1 MKKMS
6 LSGLLMLIFVI
17 TTLGACS
24 DNKLRDSLNWA
35 VEKFSFTDQNGKK
48 FGSSELKEKVWVA
61 DFIFTSCQTVCPP
74 MTANMAKLQK
84 MLHTE
89 GIKDVEF
96 VSFSVD
102 PEVDT
107 PEKIT
112 EFMKVYEMDATS
124 THFLTGYTRPEI
136 EKFSKNNFQAL
147 VAKPENNTQ
156 VIHGTSFYLVDKSG
170 KVVKKYSG
178 LQNTP
183 YEDIIRDIK
192 RIQ

>member
-1 MKKMS
+1 MKKMHVI
-6 LSGLLMLIFVI
+6 GLLMLISII
-17 TTLGACS
+17 TILGACS
-24 DNKLRDSLNWA
+24 DNKLRDSLNWD
-35 VEKFSFTDQNGKK
+35 VEKFAFTDQNGKN
-48 FGSSELKEKVWVA
+48 FGSSELEEKVWVA

-84 MLHTE
+84 MLHEE

-112 EFMKVYEMDATS
+112 EFMKVYEMDTKR
-124 THFLTGYTRPEI
+124 THFLTGYTRPDI
-136 EKFSKNNFQAL
+136 EKFAKKNFQTL
-147 VAKPENNTQ
+147 VTKPENNTQ
-156 VIHGTSFYLVDKSG
+156 VIHGTSFYLVDKDG

-192 RIQ
+192 RIR

>member
-1 MKKMS
+1 MKKMRVIT
-6 LSGLLMLIFVI
+6 LLMLISII
-17 TTLGACS
+17 TILGACS
-24 DNKLRDSLNWA
+24 DSKLRDSLDWD
-35 VEKFSFTDQNGKK
+35 VEKFTFTDQNGKK
-48 FGSSELKEKVWVA
+48 FGSSELKDKVLVA
-61 DFIFTSCQTVCPP
+61 DFIFTSCETVCPP
-74 MTANMAKLQK
+74 MTANMAKLQN
-84 MLHTE
+84 MLQKE

-112 EFMKVYEMDATS
+112 EFMKVYEMDAKR

-136 EKFSKNNFQAL
+136 EKFAKDNFQTL
-147 VAKPENNTQ
+147 VTKPENNTQ
-156 VIHGTSFYLVDKSG
+156 VIHGTSFYLVDKDG

-183 YEDIIRDIK
+183 YEDMIRDIK
-192 RIQ
+192 RIR